1 MIPIK
6 LYLAGSSSLLQFCC
20 IRQISFLQPSGPLFL
35 FIFFFFPKSP
45 ITYLYVNQIL
55 HSTRLICMFALSHC
69 EGFFE
74 LLICETYWIVIPV
87 QHVLFSCTLRRQLT
101 FFLIGFPTNGAEVVG
116 WRRGFKKKK
125 KDLICLASR
134 LEWELL
140 TAPLYNRKSN
150 SILV

>member
-1 MIPIK
+1 MVIWACDSHKTLPGRIIIFIAIL
-6 LYLAGSSSLLQFCC
+6 LYQANF
-20 IRQISFLQPSGPLFL
+20 ISPTLRA
-35 FIFFFFPKSP
+35 FIFLFFFPKSP
-45 ITYLYVNQIL
+45 ITYFYVNQIL

-125 KDLICLASR
+125 KRPSLFG
-134 LEWELL
+134 
-140 TAPLYNRKSN
+140 K
-150 SILV
+150 